1 MIHLSSGQLRRAAD
15 VKDKIESLE
24 KKLARLL
31 GSTDGPAA
39 PRKRRK
45 MSASARARIAAA
57 QRARWAK
64 QSGAKPPKA
73 TAKRRRKVSA
83 AVRKRLAE
91 SAKAR
96 WAKAK
101 AAGKKSL

>member
-1 MIHLSSGQLRRAAD
+1 MRFFDS
-15 VKDKIESLE
+15 DKELT
-24 KKLARLL
+24 RLL
-31 GSTDGPAA
+31 GSADGPAA

-45 MSASARARIAAA
+45 MNAATKAKMAAA
-57 QRARWAK
+57 QRDRWVKRLGTKA
-64 QSGAKPPKA
+64 PKA
-73 TAKRRRKVSA
+73 TAKPRRKVSA

-101 AAGKKSL
+101 AAGKTTL